1 MTDPAPNPDTIPPD
15 ATRPGGPDA
24 DLIDLLDQAGKL
36 DRLEWLALLR
46 ADQARRWQGGQRLP
60 AEAYLAQLPPLRA
73 DGETALDLIYSE
85 VLLRERLGES
95 PGVDEYVRR
104 FPQFA
109 DQLRTQF
116 ELHRGLAA
124 SGDGPAYTD
133 PYATRPPAEA
143 TASSPDGLGSGT
155 LPLGPRPD
163 IGEVA
168 VPGYEVLGVLG
179 RGGMG
184 IVYKA
189 RQDGLNRL
197 VALKMIQPA
206 GTGPD
211 DLARF
216 RREAEAAAQL
226 QHPNIVQVHAVGQ
239 CQGRPYF
246 SLEYVEGGSLAQK
259 AAGGPLPPEQAARL
273 VETVA
278 RAAHAA
284 HQRGI
289 VHRDLKPANILLT
302 ADGVPKIADFG
313 LAKRLDVPADQTQPG
328 LILGTPSYMAPEQAQ
343 GHSHDLGPAA
353 DVYALGTILYE
364 LLTGRPPF
372 QAATVLVLLEQ
383 VRAQEPVPPTRL
395 QPRLPRDLE
404 TVCLKCLEKETH
416 RRYASALD
424 LADDLR
430 RFLTGEPIRARPAGA
445 WERAVKWARRRPAVA
460 ALAAAVVLVAALGF
474 ALVTWQWRRAESA
487 SRTAADR
494 ADAEARARRDAV
506 AALGQAEA
514 NLYLHLLASAQREW
528 FVGRDVRRARGLLD
542 ECPPGRRG
550 WEWHYLRR
558 LFEGGRLT
566 LRGHQAPVTCVAFA
580 PDGRLASGGEDGT
593 VRVWDAG
600 GNEVRSLRP
609 AGRPLRVLFSGDGRR
624 LAALS
629 GPGRQVLQVWD
640 PATGQEEFTL
650 RDAGAWVALSPD
662 GRRLAAGTNGGAVT
676 VWDLTTGREAFTLRG
691 PTLPVLGAAFSPDGG
706 CLACACGTPGDDRAA
721 VLGVEGDG
729 AAGPKRGGPGQAPPR
744 DQKPG
749 EVRLYDA
756 RTGAEVRTLRGH
768 RAPVL
773 GVAFSPDGRELAS
786 ASWDQTVKVWDPTTG
801 KELHTLAGHADAVR
815 GVAFTPVG
823 GRLLA
828 FGGDQGV
835 QVWDPA
841 TGREVLR
848 LKGTVGSPV
857 RSAVSPDGQALA
869 AADAGGEQPGE
880 VTVWDLAAGKPLRT
894 FRGHVGPVRDLAFSA
909 DGSALASAGDDGSVK
924 VWDVLADPEA
934 HTLAA
939 GESGLAFS
947 PDGRC
952 LASGSDDTAVKLWD
966 ARTGKELG
974 TLSGHSAGV
983 EAAAFS
989 PDGRL
994 LATAARDF
1002 GEPGEVKLWDVG
1014 AGKEVLTLPGQPG
1027 VGSLAFSPDGRRL
1040 AVPGEDNSVG
1050 VWDPAAGRRLLVLRG
1065 PTAWVSAV
1073 AFAPDGRRLAAASWD
1088 GSVTVW
1094 DGASGR
1100 AVLTLRGHPE
1110 GANGV
1115 AYSRDG
1121 RRLASAGKGPGGTV
1135 AVWDADT
1142 GQELLRLRGEAG
1154 AACVAFH
1161 PDGRRLVSGG
1171 VNGAAQ
1177 VWDAVTG
1184 QELLTLQ
1191 GHRGAVTA
1199 VLFSPDG
1206 QRLATA
1212 GANGVVRVWDGAPH
1226 QESGR

>member
-1 MTDPAPNPDTIPPD
+1 V
-15 ATRPGGPDA
+15 
-24 DLIDLLDQAGKL
+24 

-46 ADQARRWQGGQRLP
+46 ADQARRWQRGERLP

-73 DGETALDLIYSE
+73 DGETAVDLICSE

-95 PGVDEYVRR
+95 PGVDEYVQR

-116 ELHRGLAA
+116 ELYRDLAA
-124 SGDGPAYTD
+124 AALPDSRDGTVPAAKADPADTD
-133 PYATRPPAEA
+133 PFATRPPAEA
-143 TASSPDGLGSGT
+143 TASGPDRLDAGT
-155 LPLGPRPD
+155 LPLGPRSGS
-163 IGEVA
+163 GEVA

-226 QHPNIVQVHAVGQ
+226 QHPNIVQVHAVGE
-239 CQGRPYF
+239 CEGRPYF
-246 SLEYVEGGSLAQK
+246 SLEFVDGGSLAQK
-259 AAGGPLPPEQAARL
+259 AAAGPLPPEQAARL

-302 ADGVPKIADFG
+302 ADGTPKIADFG
-313 LAKRLDVPADQTQPG
+313 LAKRLDVQVDQTQLG

-353 DVYALGTILYE
+353 DVYALGAVLYE

-383 VRAQEPVPPTRL
+383 VRAQEPVAPTRL

-404 TVCLKCLEKETH
+404 TICLQCLRKEP
-416 RRYASALD
+416 RKRYASALD

-430 RFLTGEPIRARPAGA
+430 RFLNGEPIRARPAGA

-474 ALVTWQWRRAESA
+474 ALVTWQWQRAERA

-494 ADAEARARRDAV
+494 ADAEAAARHEAV
-506 AALGQAEA
+506 VALEQAET

-528 FVGRDVRRARGLLD
+528 FVGRDVLRARGLLD

-566 LRGHQAPVTCVAFA
+566 LRGHQAPVTCVAFG
-580 PDGRLASGGEDGT
+580 PDGRLASGGEDGM
-593 VRVWDAG
+593 VRVWNAG
-600 GNEVRSLRP
+600 GNEVRALHP
-609 AGRPLRVLFSGDGRR
+609 AGRPLRVLFSADGRR

-629 GPGRQVLQVWD
+629 GSGRQVLQVWD
-640 PATGQEEFTL
+640 PATGQELFTL
-650 RDAGAWVALSPD
+650 RDAGAWAALSPD
-662 GRRLAAGTNGGAVT
+662 GGRLATGTNGSAVT
-676 VWDLTTGREAFTLRG
+676 VWDLTTGRETITLHG
-691 PTLPVLGAAFSPDGG
+691 PTLPVLGAAFSPDGS
-706 CLACACGTPGDDRAA
+706 CVACACGALGDDRAP
-721 VLGVEGDG
+721 VLGVEANGS
-729 AAGPKRGGPGQAPPR
+729 GGPQRSGERDVPPR

-749 EVRLYDA
+749 EVQLYDA

-768 RAPVL
+768 GAPVL

-786 ASWDQTVKVWDPTTG
+786 ASWDRTVKVWDATTG
-801 KELHTLAGHADAVR
+801 KELRTLAGRADGVR
-815 GVAFTPVG
+815 GVAFTPG
-823 GRLLA
+823 GRRLLS

-835 QVWDPA
+835 HVWDPA
-841 TGREVLR
+841 TGQEVLG
-848 LKGTVGSPV
+848 LKGNLGSPV
-857 RSAVSPDGQALA
+857 RTAVGPDGQVLA
-869 AADAGGEQPGE
+869 AAGAEGEQPGE
-880 VTVWDLAAGKPLRT
+880 VTVWGLAGGTRLRT
-894 FRGHVGPVRDLAFSA
+894 FRGHVGPVHDLAFSP
-909 DGSALASAGDDGSVK
+909 DGSCLASAGTDGSVK
-924 VWDVLADPEA
+924 VWDVLTDPEA
-934 HTLAA
+934 RTLAA
-939 GESGLAFS
+939 GGDGLAFS
-947 PDGRC
+947 PDGRR
-952 LASGSDDTAVKLWD
+952 LVSGSDDTTVKLWD
-966 ARTGKELG
+966 ARTGQELA

-983 EAAAFS
+983 RAAAFS
-989 PDGRL
+989 PDGRR

-1002 GEPGEVKLWDVG
+1002 GEPGEVKLWDLET
-1014 AGKEVLTLPGQPG
+1014 GKELLTLPGQPG

-1040 AVPGEDNSVG
+1040 ALPGEDHGVT
-1050 VWDPAAGRRLLVLRG
+1050 VWDPATGQRLLDLPG
-1065 PTAWVSAV
+1065 PARVNGV
-1073 AFAPDGRRLAAASWD
+1073 AFAPDGRRLAAASGD

-1094 DGASGR
+1094 DAAGGR

-1110 GANGV
+1110 GVNGV
-1115 AYSRDG
+1115 VYSRNG

-1135 AVWDADT
+1135 TIWDADT
-1142 GQELLRLRGEAG
+1142 GRELLRLRGPVGLTCADFSDDGRRLAAG
-1154 AACVAFH
+1154 GVDGTVRLWDASSGQELLSLKGPQGSVSAVAFS
-1161 PDGRRLVSGG
+1161 PDGRRLAAVGADGG
-1171 VNGAAQ
+1171 AK
-1177 VWDAVTG
+1177 VWDAAP
-1184 QELLTLQ
+1184 L
-1191 GHRGAVTA
+1191 
-1199 VLFSPDG
+1199 DG
-1206 QRLATA
+1206 
-1212 GANGVVRVWDGAPH
+1212 GPK
-1226 QESGR
+1226 EEKE